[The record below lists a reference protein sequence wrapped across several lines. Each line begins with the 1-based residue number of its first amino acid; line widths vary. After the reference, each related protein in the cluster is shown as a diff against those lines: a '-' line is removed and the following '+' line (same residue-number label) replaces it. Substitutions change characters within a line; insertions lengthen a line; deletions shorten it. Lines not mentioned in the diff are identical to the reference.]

1 MGKFLH
7 LSEHTVRDYISSLML
22 KLKAKNRTQVVSS
35 GFHLGLLT

>member
-22 KLKAKNRTQVVSS
+22 KLKAKNRPQ
-35 GFHLGLLT
+35 FCHLGSI